1 MGDLTDLA
9 TNQNVGNQILA
20 QLVQVIEDRANSWNI
35 QGVIPIIE
43 GGTGATTA
51 ADARTNL
58 GLVIGTDVQAYINY
72 LNYASLP
79 IRSIT
84 FVIDGGGAVIS
95 TGVAGDL
102 EIPFAC
108 TINQVI
114 MLADQTGSIVVDIW
128 KDTYANF
135 PPTVA
140 DSITASAKP
149 TISASN
155 KSLDSTLT
163 GWTTSIAAGNTLRY
177 NVDSV
182 SSITRVTVS
191 LKITIAA

>member
-9 TNQNVGNQILA
+9 TNGNVGNQILA

-35 QGVIPIIE
+35 QGVIPIIQ

-79 IRSIT
+79 VRSIT
-84 FVIDGGGAVIS
+84 FIIDGGGAVIS

-108 TINQVI
+108 TINRVT
-114 MLADQTGSIVVDIW
+114 MLADQSGSAVVDI
-128 KDTYANF
+128 KKGTYSAF
-135 PPTVA
+135 PTVS
-140 DSITASAKP
+140 SITASAKP
-149 TISASN
+149 TLSASQ
-155 KSLDSTLT
+155 KSQDSTLT
-163 GWTTSIAAGNTLRY
+163 GWTTSVSAGDILRF
-177 NVDSV
+177 NVDSATTV
-182 SSITRVTVS
+182 TRVTVA
-191 LKITIAA
+191 LRVAIA